1 MRKLCS
7 QIAIVLLLLAGIA
20 LADDLPM
27 QSFASAEGRFSILFS
42 GTPHQASQQMTL
54 KNGDVSTLYQFD
66 TEADNGDVSYI
77 VMYNDYSAAI
87 IGGRSAQDLLA
98 ATRNGAVAGKT
109 LLTDTVIAL
118 NGVPGRAYTATDKD
132 DFNFDVH
139 EFLAGNRFYQLIITT
154 KKGHTATQRDP
165 FMNSFRIF

>member
-1 MRKLCS
+1 MGTLVR
-7 QIAIVLLLLAGIA
+7 
-20 LADDLPM
+20 
-27 QSFASAEGRFSILFS
+27 SI
-42 GTPHQASQQMTL
+42 
-54 KNGDVSTLYQFD
+54 QFD

-109 LLTDTVIAL
+109 LLTDAVIGL

-132 DFNFDVH
+132 DFNFDVR

-154 KKGHTATQRDP
+154 KKGHTATQRDQ
-165 FMNSFRIF
+165 FMNSFKIF